1 MEEHSM
7 ADLSGDLESFALEAV
22 LELLADAG
30 KDGELQVRSDRLAG
44 RILLTDGRVA
54 YATTASGSDT
64 VEELDA
70 LLERYQ
76 ADMLASDLPT
86 TLEEVLEEQL
96 TEVAY
101 SLMELESGS
110 FEFIGSDA
118 PGPDDVHTVP
128 VADLMDMVVMRAENW
143 RTIRRVI
150 PTNDGPY
157 RLTSQLPAER
167 SDVTLT
173 APQWAM
179 LAAVGAGASV
189 AEVATAL
196 NLYEFHTAGAFA
208 DLVGEGLLESVDEPV
223 YRAPVEEIEE
233 PEVPRLLPAD
243 EPVTFSTQDLSSDE
257 INEVIRNMGRGIF
270 PG

>member
-1 MEEHSM
+1 M
-7 ADLSGDLESFALEAV
+7 ADLSGDLASFGLDRV

-30 KDGELQVRSDRLAG
+30 KDGELQVRSDPLAG
-44 RILLTDGRVA
+44 RILLKDGRVA

-76 ADMLASDLPT
+76 ADALASDLPT
-86 TLEEVLEEQL
+86 TLEGVLEEQL
-96 TEVAY
+96 IEVAY
-101 SLMELESGS
+101 HLLELESGS
-110 FEFIGSDA
+110 FEFVRSES

-128 VADLMDMVVMRAENW
+128 VADLMEMVEVRAENW

-150 PTNDGPY
+150 PTNDGSY

-167 SDVTLT
+167 ADVTLT

-189 AEVATAL
+189 AEMATAL
-196 NLYEFHTAGAFA
+196 NLYEFHTAGAFS

-223 YRAPVEEIEE
+223 YRGPVEEPEE
-233 PEVPRLLPAD
+233 PGVPRLAPAD
-243 EPVTFSTQDLSSDE
+243 EAVTFSTRDLSSEE
-257 INEVIRNMGRGIF
+257 INEVIRNMGRGVF

>member
-1 MEEHSM
+1 M
-7 ADLSGDLESFALEAV
+7 ADLSGDLGSFGLDRV
-22 LELLADAG
+22 LELLADTG
-30 KDGELQVRSDRLAG
+30 QDGELQVRSDRLAG

-76 ADMLASDLPT
+76 DDMLASDLPT
-86 TLEEVLEEQL
+86 TLEAVLEDQL

-110 FEFIGSDA
+110 FEFLRSDA

-128 VADLMDMVVMRAENW
+128 VDDLMEMVEVRAENW

-150 PTNDGPY
+150 PTNDRPY
-157 RLTSQLPAER
+157 RLTSQLSPER
-167 SDVTLT
+167 ADVTLT

-223 YRAPVEEIEE
+223 YQAPVEEPEE
-233 PEVPRLLPAD
+233 PDVPRLLPSE
-243 EPVTFSTQDLSSDE
+243 EPVTFSTQNLSSEE